1 MATDSI
7 SGDDAMIIHKVK
19 QFIITHKITN
29 DLRLFFLFVQ
39 SPEKKHVVKIN
50 KQCYILTC
58 PGFDVV
64 SLKNPSFT
72 EKLSKEWCHIV
83 PKKRTNT

>member
-50 KQCYILTC
+50 KNVISRHAQVLVLFLRKIRL
-58 PGFDVV
+58 
-64 SLKNPSFT
+64 SQ
-72 EKLSKEWCHIV
+72 EKFSKEWCHIV

>member
-1 MATDSI
+1 
-7 SGDDAMIIHKVK
+7 MIYAFSFSLYNLLK
-19 QFIITHKITN
+19 
-29 DLRLFFLFVQ
+29 
-39 SPEKKHVVKIN
+39 KKHVVKIN

-83 PKKRTNT
+83 PKKNKHLESVLIKNTETI